1 MKDECGVRDKAE
13 RAKHIIYFCRGCQVI
28 KHETAGAGV

>member
-13 RAKHIIYFCRGCQVI
+13 RAKHIIYFCRGCQVN
-28 KHETAGAGV
+28 ET